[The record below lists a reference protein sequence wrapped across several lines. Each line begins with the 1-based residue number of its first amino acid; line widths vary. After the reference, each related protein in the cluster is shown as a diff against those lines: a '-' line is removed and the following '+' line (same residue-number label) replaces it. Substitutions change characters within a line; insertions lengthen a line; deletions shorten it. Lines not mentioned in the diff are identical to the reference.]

1 MMEEFN
7 PCSFVEFVAH
17 KMEDA
22 DEVRF
27 IRINADY
34 FSLL

>member
-1 MMEEFN
+1 MMEKIN
-7 PCSFVEFVAH
+7 SRSFVEFVAH
-17 KMEDA
+17 KIEDA

-27 IRINADY
+27 VRINADY